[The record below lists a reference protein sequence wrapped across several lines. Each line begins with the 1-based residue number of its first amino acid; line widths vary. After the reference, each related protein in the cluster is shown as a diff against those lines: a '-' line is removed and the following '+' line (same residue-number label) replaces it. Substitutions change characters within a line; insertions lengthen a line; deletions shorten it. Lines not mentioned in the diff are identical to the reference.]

1 MPFLGVD
8 IGGTK
13 TIVAVADEKGKIIAQ
28 ERINTPRE
36 RGPDA
41 VLSEIVSAAKLLLS
55 NASLSV
61 RDIKAI
67 GVGCGGPI
75 DRKKGM
81 IITAPNLPG
90 WENLPIVEF
99 FRNTFSA
106 PTYIDNDVNLA
117 ALGEARRG
125 HGVGR
130 EPMAYFNIGT
140 GIGGGIIIDGQLYR
154 GCGNAGEFGHQ
165 IILPDGPKCVC
176 GRRGCLESLA
186 SGTSIARRA
195 REYLV
200 TAPGS
205 AILRYADVI
214 QSVSAEH
221 VALAAQ
227 DGDSLALQIWQETG
241 EYVGLGIA
249 NVVNILHPRLVVVGG
264 GVVKVGAVL
273 LEPIRRTLWDRA
285 MVELIRDVE
294 LLPSLL
300 GDQAGIVGAI
310 HLALESGGS

>member
-1 MPFLGVD
+1 MPFLGID

-13 TIVAVADEKGKIIAQ
+13 TIVAVADEKGIIIAQ

-41 VLSEIVSAAKLLLS
+41 VLWEIVSAANRLLR
-55 NASLSV
+55 NASFSV

-67 GVGCGGPI
+67 GVGCGGPL
-75 DRKKGM
+75 DREKGV
-81 IITAPNLPG
+81 ILSAPNLSG
-90 WENLPIVEF
+90 WENLPIAEYF
-99 FRNTFSA
+99 TNTLSA
-106 PTYIDNDVNLA
+106 PTYIENDVNLA

-130 EPMAYFNIGT
+130 DPMAYFNMGT

-165 IILPDGPKCVC
+165 IILPDGPECLC
-176 GRRGCLESLA
+176 GRRGCLEALA

-195 REYLV
+195 RECLASV
-200 TAPGS
+200 PGS
-205 AILRYADVI
+205 AILRYAGVI
-214 QSVSAEH
+214 ESVSAEH

-227 DGDSLALQIWQETG
+227 DGDPLALQIWQETG
-241 EYVGLGIA
+241 EYVGLGVA
-249 NVVNILHPRLVVVGG
+249 NVLNILHPRLVVLGG

-273 LEPIRRTLWDRA
+273 LEHIQRTLSERA
-285 MVELIRDVE
+285 MVELVRDVE

-310 HLALESGGS
+310 CLAMESVG

>member
-1 MPFLGVD
+1 VPFLGID

-13 TIVAVADEKGKIIAQ
+13 TIVAVADEKGIIIAQ

-41 VLSEIVSAAKLLLS
+41 VLWEIVSAANRLLR
-55 NASLSV
+55 NASFSV

-67 GVGCGGPI
+67 GVGCGGPL
-75 DRKKGM
+75 DREKG
-81 IITAPNLPG
+81 IILSAPNLSG
-90 WENLPIVEF
+90 WKNLPIAEYF
-99 FRNTFSA
+99 TNTLSA
-106 PTYIDNDVNLA
+106 PTYIENDVNLA

-130 EPMAYFNIGT
+130 DPMAYFNIGT
-140 GIGGGIIIDGQLYR
+140 GIGGGIIIDSQLYR

-165 IILPDGPKCVC
+165 IILPDGPKCLC
-176 GRRGCLESLA
+176 GRRGCLEALA

-195 REYLV
+195 REYLASV
-200 TAPGS
+200 PGS
-205 AILRYADVI
+205 AILRYAGVI
-214 QSVSAEH
+214 ESVSAEH

-227 DGDSLALQIWQETG
+227 DGDPLALQIWQETG
-241 EYVGLGIA
+241 EYVGLGVA
-249 NVVNILHPRLVVVGG
+249 NVVNILHPRLVVLGG

-273 LEPIRRTLWDRA
+273 LEHIQRTLSERA
-285 MVELIRDVE
+285 MVELVRDVE

-310 HLALESGGS
+310 CLAMEPVG